1 MALSPED
8 SGRIGGS
15 DAAALVGLSPWQT
28 PLTVY
33 ARIVSGEGQPD
44 SPALRRGRL
53 LEPVVRAMYAEDE
66 SVELLGPTNL
76 RHPKL
81 EWVRASLD
89 DVGRRKGRGRHAV
102 EYKTG
107 TARDAHKWGPL
118 GSDELPEQYLCQ
130 TTWYLGA
137 GLTSGAIEE
146 ATADVAVLLLGLEE
160 SPRVYH
166 VAYDADVYAWLLESA
181 ERFWRDFVVP
191 RRPPPPS
198 NPAREA
204 EAVRRL
210 YGAEREGLVDFA
222 ALPHEDKSIVL
233 AYAEARRQ
241 QKAAEAALADAEVR
255 LKLALG
261 WRAGV
266 DALPPDTGLKRL
278 KWTAAEQG
286 RPEWKAVAETLAKE
300 NGVSRDTVLSL
311 ANQHRGEPPRTLRAT
326 ETKEET

>member
-1 MALSPED
+1 MTPED
-8 SGRIGGS
+8 AAKLGGS
-15 DAAALVGLSPWQT
+15 DVAALVGLSPWAT

-33 ARIVSGEGQPD
+33 ARIVTGEGTED

-53 LEPVVRAMYAEDE
+53 MEPVVRAMYAEDE
-66 SVELLGPTNL
+66 GVELLGPTSL
-76 RHPKL
+76 KHPSH
-81 EWVRASLD
+81 EWLRASLD
-89 DVGRRKGRGRHAV
+89 DVGRRQGRGRHAV

-137 GLTSGAIEE
+137 GLASGAIEE
-146 ATADVAVLLLGLEE
+146 TTADVAVLLLGLEE

-166 VAYDADVYAWLLESA
+166 VAYDAEVYGWLLEAA

-198 NPAREA
+198 NPAREQ

-210 YGAEREGLVDFA
+210 FKRDTEPLADFA
-222 ALPHEDKSIVL
+222 TLPHEDKAAVL
-233 AYAEARRQ
+233 RYAEARR
-241 QKAAEAALADAEVR
+241 AAKESEDVFKEAELR

-266 DALPPDTGLKRL
+266 ANIPEDTGLRRL
-278 KWTAAEQG
+278 TWTADKQG
-286 RPEWKAVAETLAKE
+286 RTNWRDVTEALAQETGAR
-300 NGVSRDTVLSL
+300 RDLVLSL
-311 ANQHRGEPPRTLRAT
+311 AEKHRGEAGRTLRVT
-326 ETKEET
+326 EVKEEA

>member
-1 MALSPED
+1 MTPED
-8 SGRIGGS
+8 AKKVGGS

-53 LEPVVRAMYAEDE
+53 LEPVVREMYRQDE

-89 DVGRRKGRGRHAV
+89 DVGKRRGRGRHAV
-102 EYKTG
+102 ELKTSEAG
-107 TARDAHKWGPL
+107 KEYEWGPA
-118 GSDELPEQYLCQ
+118 GSGDVPAYYATQCA
-130 TTWYLGA
+130 WYLGT
-137 GLTSGAIEE
+137 GLLSGAIDEDV
-146 ATADVAVLLLGLEE
+146 ADVSVWFVGLEN

-166 VAYDADVYAWLLESA
+166 VTHDAEVYGWLLEAA
-181 ERFWRDFVVP
+181 ERFWHNHVVP
-191 RRPPPPS
+191 RRPPPPT

-210 YGAEREGLVDFA
+210 FKRDTEPLADFA
-222 ALPHEDKSIVL
+222 TLPHEDKAAVL
-233 AYAEARRQ
+233 RYAEARR
-241 QKAAEAALADAEVR
+241 AANVAEDAFKDAELR

-266 DALPPDTGLKRL
+266 SNIPEDTGLRKL
-278 KWTAAEQG
+278 TWTAGEKG
-286 RPEWKAVAETLAKE
+286 KTSWKDVAEALAQE
-300 NGVSRDTVLSL
+300 TGARRDLVLSL
-311 ANQHRGEPPRTLRAT
+311 AEQHRGEAVRTLRVT
-326 ETKEET
+326 EVKEET